1 MHATPESN
9 KVVVQS
15 FEIILENKVLQYK
28 QEIIIASEVC
38 EEYKYMSYTKGLWI
52 SCFNFCKVILNN
64 ATFCDWVGLELEL
77 DFHRCDE
84 N

>member
-38 EEYKYMSYTKGLWI
+38 ESTNICRIQK
-52 SCFNFCKVILNN
+52 
-64 ATFCDWVGLELEL
+64 
-77 DFHRCDE
+77 DFE
-84 N
+84 FPALIFVKLF